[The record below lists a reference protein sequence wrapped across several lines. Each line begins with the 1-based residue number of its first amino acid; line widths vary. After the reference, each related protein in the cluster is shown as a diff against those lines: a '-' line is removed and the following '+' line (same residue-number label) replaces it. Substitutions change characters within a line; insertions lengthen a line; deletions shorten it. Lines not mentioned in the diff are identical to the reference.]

1 MKIVNLNNGYMVKR
15 RIKYSQISQLLLS
28 SKLNIWHVDFSKSPM
43 LLSDSMAEYSVK
55 DQSIVLLT
63 LLGLASLSVDRSRV
77 LLELESSQ
85 ARGQKE
91 F

>member
-1 MKIVNLNNGYMVKR
+1 
-15 RIKYSQISQLLLS
+15 
-28 SKLNIWHVDFSKSPM
+28 M